1 MYRILKLNESS
12 KLQEKDVIQD
22 YKDYCKDK
30 NLDSKEQSSKDAYIK
45 DFSKWYA
52 QYNGLSTLK
61 AAKEKAKAELDNLNE
76 DIEEHDLSKDLYGDE
91 ANKRANGDQKAYEK
105 YLQFARDI
113 KNGKLNTVSL
123 DSAKS
128 LLKNAYIKVKGYYS
142 FEPEEIDKRIA
153 KDIPD
158 LFGNELDEGEHLKA
172 NRNFIEEL
180 IKAGA
185 LDDINELKDEKAFND
200 AVDYWVDHYFDDYSD
215 VEKEEAK
222 EDGIT
227 DDVIRDLGIEPGS
240 DEESTL
246 HNLYNES
253 HKLTEASI
261 DDEIQDKLEDQ
272 SEEEEKEEEIEDTE
286 ENQEETVDSE
296 EDQDENPIEEESLLD
311 TQLDELR
318 DILVDLD
325 DIRLYKII
333 SQDYDEFYILGK
345 VSDNSD
351 DVEMLVDTQPINF
364 EGKEDS
370 DEEINPEDLKQKFQF
385 VTLPL
390 QFDQIKDMNPRYGED
405 LEPNHDEIVSYLMNL
420 LVEQNPEAAEEHKE
434 EKVEIKEPEDEESFD
449 EIIPEKED
457 EDEE

>member
-30 NLDSKEQSSKDAYIK
+30 NLDSKEQSSKEAYIK

-61 AAKEKAKAELDNLNE
+61 AAKEKVKADLDTLKEEAKADR
-76 DIEEHDLSKDLYGDE
+76 K
-91 ANKRANGDQKAYEK
+91 
-105 YLQFARDI
+105 
-113 KNGKLNTVSL
+113 
-123 DSAKS
+123 
-128 LLKNAYIKVKGYYS
+128 
-142 FEPEEIDKRIA
+142 
-153 KDIPD
+153 
-158 LFGNELDEGEHLKA
+158 
-172 NRNFIEEL
+172 FIEEL
-180 IKAGA
+180 IKSGA
-185 LDDINELKDEKAFND
+185 LDDIDELKTTEEFED
-200 AVDYWVDHYFDDYSD
+200 AVNYWVDHYFDDYSD
-215 VEKEEAK
+215 IEKEEAK
-222 EDGIT
+222 QDGILKESKEYRYIT
-227 DDVIRDLGIEPGS
+227 THGIGPGTLPDGVYIRCEDLDNGKTAIYTNRPLTAEELKKYDIK
-240 DEESTL
+240 DEWIQ
-246 HNLYNES
+246 ES

-261 DDEIQDKLEDQ
+261 DDEIQDELEDQ
-272 SEEEEKEEEIEDTE
+272 SEEEEKQEDIEDAK

-296 EDQDENPIEEESLLD
+296 EDQEENPIEEESLLD

-318 DILVDLD
+318 DILIDLD
-325 DIRLYKII
+325 DIRLYKIV
-333 SQDYDEFYILGK
+333 SQDKDEFYILGK

-351 DVEMLVDTQPINF
+351 DVEMLVDTQPIDF

-370 DEEINPEDLKQKFQF
+370 DEEVNPEDLKQKFQF

-390 QFDQIKDMNPRYGED
+390 QFNQIKDMNPKYGED

-434 EKVEIKEPEDEESFD
+434 DKVEIKEPEDEESFD